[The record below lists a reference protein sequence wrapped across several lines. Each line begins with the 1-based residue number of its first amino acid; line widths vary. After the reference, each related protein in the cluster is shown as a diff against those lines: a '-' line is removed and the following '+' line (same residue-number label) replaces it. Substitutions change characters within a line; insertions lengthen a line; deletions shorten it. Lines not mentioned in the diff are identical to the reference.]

1 MLTSRRTTADAARV
15 YYWLTA
21 GQTFLFCLITT
32 VNMVYQVTV
41 VGLSPLEL
49 VLVGTTLEL
58 VCFVFEVPTGLLAD
72 LKSRRLSVLIGVAGM
87 GAGFTLEGSVP
98 TFWAVIVAQVI
109 WGISY
114 TFTSGATQAWITD
127 EVGEERIAA
136 IFTRETQLGL
146 GATFVGTA
154 LAGALGVINVR
165 IPIIVGG
172 LGMVALSLGL
182 ATVMPERNF
191 HPVPRTRRE
200 GWASMGQS
208 FTAGLRHA
216 RTRPVVRVFVLSSL
230 LVGLASEAFD
240 RLWTPHLL
248 NQFPLPSLFGS
259 HSPALWFAVFGLIG
273 TVISLTMS
281 LLLNRVGPEVFA
293 SHHPNRLVA
302 VGMGVQAVGMLGVA
316 FAPGMW
322 LLLGSRW
329 LKDAASAVTWP
340 VENAWVN
347 RHIPSEIRAT
357 VLSMNG
363 QANAIGQV
371 VGGPPLGAVAN
382 RFGIPAA
389 LTISAIIWAPTVA
402 LFARL
407 RPDQAERAQPSEQP
421 AGNGPSVES

>member
-1 MLTSRRTTADAARV
+1 MLTGRRARADAARV

-58 VCFVFEVPTGLLAD
+58 VCFVFEVPTGLVAD

-98 TFWAVIVAQVI
+98 TFWAVVLSQVI

-127 EVGEERIAA
+127 EVGEERVGA
-136 IFTRETQLGL
+136 IFTRETQLCL
-146 GATFVGTA
+146 GATFVATA
-154 LAGALGVINVR
+154 LAGGLGVINVR
-165 IPIIVGG
+165 IPIVAGG
-172 LGMVALSLGL
+172 LGLVALAIGL
-182 ATVMPERNF
+182 TMVMPERNF
-191 HPVPRTRRE
+191 RPVRRTHRE
-200 GWASMGQS
+200 AWASMGQS
-208 FTAGLRHA
+208 LTAGLRHA
-216 RTRPVVRVFVLSSL
+216 RNRPVVRTFVLTSL

-259 HSPALWFAVFGLIG
+259 HSPALWFAVFGLLG
-273 TVISLTMS
+273 TLISLAMS
-281 LLLNRVGPEVFA
+281 LLLNKVGPEVFA
-293 SHHPNRLVA
+293 SHHPNRLVSA
-302 VGMGVQAVGMLGVA
+302 GMGLQALGILGVA

-329 LKDAASAVTWP
+329 LKDAASTVTWP
-340 VENAWVN
+340 VENAWLN
-347 RHIPSEIRAT
+347 RHIPSTIRAT

-389 LTISAIIWAPTVA
+389 LTVSAIVWAPTVA
-402 LFARL
+402 MFARL
-407 RPDQAERAQPSEQP
+407 RPDRAEGAAAIRAARGERA
-421 AGNGPSVES
+421 